1 MRIFRAGVCNSRG
14 FTMVELAMVMLVI
27 GIIGAVTLPRFGGVL
42 DRHQLRRTVNTM
54 RGAVRYLH
62 ARAALTKRIYR
73 LVFDLDKQR
82 IWYCYL
88 DRVTNDCQAERT
100 NEFGEYDLPE
110 TVRIV
115 DVTDPQGKK
124 IREGEAMTHFHPTG
138 WAEPSTIH
146 LRGGA
151 SRQMTIRIEPLAGSV
166 QVLDG
171 YVDPETK
178 TG

>member
-1 MRIFRAGVCNSRG
+1 
-14 FTMVELAMVMLVI
+14 MVELAMVILVI
-27 GIIGAVTLPRFGGVL
+27 GIIGAVVLPRFGGVL
-42 DRHQLRRTVNTM
+42 DRYQLRRTVNTM
-54 RGAVRYLH
+54 RGTVRYLH

-73 LVFDLDKQR
+73 LVLDLDKQR

-88 DRVTNDCQAERT
+88 DRLTHDCQIERT
-100 NEFGEYDLPE
+100 RELGEYRLPE

-138 WAEPSTIH
+138 LAEPSTIH

-151 SRQMTIRIEPLAGSV
+151 GRQMTIRIEPLAGSV
-166 QVLDG
+166 KVLDG